1 MGSARGYALNC
12 RNDSESLHWRQEI
25 EPMMSL
31 QKKLRLAIVCF
42 VLLPSLAASNPW
54 QFDGVERVVAVADIH
69 GAFEPMVAT
78 LQNAGVIDGERTWSG
93 GASHLVIVG
102 DILDRGSDSRDAMD
116 LLMRIEGQA
125 EAAGGKVHVLIG
137 NHEAMNLVGD
147 LRYVS
152 KDEFAAFI
160 EEESTEERDRWL
172 NDYAAKKSAAGNISN
187 GLRNEFNER
196 FPPGFFGHRQAF
208 AADGHYGSW
217 LLQQPIVVV
226 INGTAFVHG
235 GLSPMIAEIGLDGV
249 NRRLHGE
256 MVEYVQRLETLHAAG
271 VLSPMD
277 SFYAHPRILNG
288 FMPAVDSDQELIDT
302 VARVRKLNDS
312 DLHASDG
319 PLWYRG
325 NVACCRVIEEGR
337 LQLAPEAIDAQR
349 VVIGHTPTPGRRVLE
364 RCGGSI
370 IEIDTGMLNERYG
383 GSGNALVIEGDRVS
397 VINQSSREVLTP
409 QPHPR
414 QVGNRP
420 GGFLSVDATEL
431 LLATGEVSNE
441 RKDALG
447 RTIVTVNGGDRKID
461 AVFEKRSGK
470 EFYPELAA
478 YRLDRLLELDM
489 VPATVKRTL
498 GRREGSLQFLPPK
511 LVNEAHRS
519 ESGRGGSA
527 NCPLPEQ
534 WSAMY
539 VFDSLIFNEGR
550 ALERMMYSADNWQLI
565 LVGHER
571 AFTTGSGRPLHL
583 AKIDLAIGSGWKH
596 ALSALTDQV
605 IETEFADVLNK
616 RRRLALATR
625 RDGLLAD

>member
-1 MGSARGYALNC
+1 
-12 RNDSESLHWRQEI
+12 
-25 EPMMSL
+25 MMSL
-31 QKKLRLAIVCF
+31 QKILRLAIVCF
-42 VLLPSLAASNPW
+42 VLLPFAATANPW
-54 QFDGVERVVAVADIH
+54 QFDGVDRVVGVADIH
-69 GAFEPMVAT
+69 GAFEPLVAT
-78 LQNAGVIDGERTWSG
+78 LRNAGVIDDQRAWSG

-102 DILDRGSDSRDAMD
+102 DILDRGPDSRDAMD
-116 LLMRIEGQA
+116 LLMQLEGQA

-160 EEESTEERDRWL
+160 EEESAAERERWL
-172 NDYAAKKSAAGNISN
+172 ADYAAKKSEAGEVSN
-187 GLRNEFNER
+187 GLRSEFDER

-208 AADGHYGSW
+208 AAAGRYGSW
-217 LLQQPIVVV
+217 LLTKPVVVV
-226 INGTAFVHG
+226 IDGTAFVHG
-235 GLSPMIAEIGLDGV
+235 GLSPMIADIGLEGV
-249 NRRLHGE
+249 NQRLRGE
-256 MVEYVQRLETLHAAG
+256 MVEYVQKLEILYAAG

-288 FMPAVDSDQELIDT
+288 FLPTVGSDQELIDT
-302 VARVRKLNDS
+302 VARVRKLNES

-337 LQLAPEAIDAQR
+337 LQSALEAIDAQR

-364 RCGGSI
+364 RFGGSI

-409 QPHPR
+409 KPHPR
-414 QVGNRP
+414 QVGIRP

-447 RTIVTVNGGDRKID
+447 RTIVTVNGGDRQIN

-470 EFYPELAA
+470 ELYPELAA

-489 VPATVKRTL
+489 VPATVKRSL
-498 GRREGSLQFLPPK
+498 GRREGTLQFLPPK
-511 LVNEAHRS
+511 LVNEVQRS

-550 ALERMMYSADNWQLI
+550 ALERMTYSTDNWQLI

-571 AFTTGSGRPLHL
+571 AFGTKTGRPLHL
-583 AKIDLAIGSGWKH
+583 ANVDLAIGSGWTS
-596 ALSALTDQV
+596 ALSALTDEV
-605 IETEFADVLNK
+605 IESEFAGVLDK